1 MRMNTV
7 IVYYTF
13 GGSTKAEA
21 EKLGAELNAP
31 VYRIKEKR
39 NRSLIGSFVPGG
51 LQAMKRRCVRIQPPE
66 ADLNAFE
73 RIMIG
78 CPVWAAYPAPAFNSI
93 VELLPAGKEVE
104 VFLCQG
110 GADPRT
116 SDEGTKAQIE
126 ARGCKVTQIRT
137 VTTGKAP
144 SKMKE

>member
-1 MRMNTV
+1 MDTV

-13 GGSTKAEA
+13 GGSTKTEA
-21 EKLGAELNAP
+21 EKRGAELNAP
-31 VYRIKEKR
+31 VYRVKEKH
-39 NRSLIGSFVPGG
+39 NRSLVGSFIPGG
-51 LQAMKRRCVRIQPPE
+51 FQARKRKVVKIQPVE
-66 ADLNAFE
+66 ADLSAFD

-104 VFLCQG
+104 IFLCQG
-110 GADPRT
+110 GADARA
-116 SDEGTKAQIE
+116 SDEGTRKQIKK
-126 ARGCKVTQIRT
+126 RGCTVMQIRT